1 MMKDFMFTSESVTAG
16 HPDKLCD
23 RISDEIIDRY
33 LWQDPGARV
42 RAEAAVSSGVLFL
55 AVRFASTAYV
65 DISEVAREVVRRV
78 GYTEGEFNANDCTI
92 MTNLTSLPVERLAP
106 MNLEALPEE
115 RLETITSSNQATVFG
130 FACNQTPVLMPLP
143 IVLAHALAQR
153 LSEVAA
159 GGELSYLLM
168 DGKTQVGVEFKD
180 RRPARIHSITLV
192 ASQREAGKPTPK
204 ALQDDLQQMV
214 ISPVFADQELK
225 PDSRTQ
231 ILVNPDGPLVGGG
244 PMFHSGLTGR
254 KTAMDAYGDFARH
267 GGNALSGKDPLRI
280 DRTGA
285 YVARHVAK
293 QIVAAG
299 LAEQCE
305 LQLSYSIGHARP
317 VSVQIDTQGSE
328 KITELE
334 ILHRIRE
341 IFDFRLARTI
351 RRYELQTL
359 PAKRGNQGFYAPLS
373 VYGHFGRKEL
383 DLPWERLDN
392 VNDLV

>member
-1 MMKDFMFTSESVTAG
+1 MMKNFVFTSESVTAA

-65 DISEVAREVVRRV
+65 DISEVAREVLRQV

-92 MTNLTSLPVERLAP
+92 MTNLTSLPPERLAP
-106 MNLEALPEE
+106 MNIEALPEE
-115 RLETITSSNQATVFG
+115 RLESITSSNQATVFG
-130 FACNQTPVLMPLP
+130 FACKQTPDFMPLP
-143 IVLAHALAQR
+143 ILLAHALARR

-159 GGELSYLLM
+159 RGDLPYLLM
-168 DGKTQVGVEFKD
+168 DGKTQVGVEFID

-192 ASQREAGKPTPK
+192 ACQSKAGNPTPK
-204 ALQDDLQQMV
+204 AFQDDLRQMV
-214 ISPVFADQELK
+214 IDPVFTDQEIK
-225 PDSRTQ
+225 PDSSTQ

-254 KTAMDAYGDFARH
+254 KTAMDSYGDYARH

-293 QIVAAG
+293 QVVAAG

-317 VSVQIDTQGSE
+317 VSVQIDTQGSA
-328 KITELE
+328 KIAELE
-334 ILHRIRE
+334 ILNRIRE
-341 IFDFRLARTI
+341 TFDFRLASTI
-351 RRYELQTL
+351 RRYRLQTL
-359 PAKRGNQGFYAPLS
+359 PAKRGSQGFYAPLS
-373 VYGHFGRKEL
+373 VYGHFGRPDLE
-383 DLPWERLDN
+383 LPWERLDY
-392 VNDLV
+392 VDDLA